1 VVSILKSGGSDSEE
15 ILPINVQDLGGLFN
29 LSGYHRYELNG
40 RYSAFA
46 GLVYRYRLFD
56 NDFGA
61 FSSPVYLGGSIERG
75 GVWNHMSD
83 MSWNSAI
90 SAGSVF
96 IAIDSFLGPVYFGYG
111 QSSHGDNSIYLS
123 VGGGIQN

>member
-1 VVSILKSGGSDSEE
+1 M
-15 ILPINVQDLGGLFN
+15 GGLFN

-61 FSSPVYLGGSIERG
+61 FSSPVYVGGSIEHG
-75 GVWNHMSD
+75 GVWDNSSD
-83 MSWNSAI
+83 MNWSSAI
-90 SAGSVF
+90 SAGSLF
-96 IAIDSFLGPVYFGYG
+96 FAIDSFLGPVYLGYG
-111 QSSHGDNSIYLS
+111 QSSTGENSVYFS